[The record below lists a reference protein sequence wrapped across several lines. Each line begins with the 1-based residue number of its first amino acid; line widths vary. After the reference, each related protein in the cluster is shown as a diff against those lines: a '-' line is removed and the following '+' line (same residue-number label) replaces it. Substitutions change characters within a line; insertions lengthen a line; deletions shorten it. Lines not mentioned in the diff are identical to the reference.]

1 MNKHSNPE
9 DNKIVLPKLSNSY
22 KIQLSRNI
30 NFRRANDVYLTT
42 IDQLEKPWGSTTSFE
57 VLQ

>member
-1 MNKHSNPE
+1 MNKHNNPG
-9 DNKIVLPKLSNSY
+9 DNKIVLPKLSDSY
-22 KIQLSRNI
+22 KTQLSRNI
-30 NFRRANDVYLTT
+30 NFQKANDVYLTR